1 MDNISFPNGIGALL
15 QATGVGKMKPNILL
29 LGYQSEWSNSK
40 NSEIDEYFASIKWVS
55 ELLKLIQNIFSH
67 YEFRN
72 FCSTALEMHVA
83 VTILRVQEGLDYT
96 GIIRDFD
103 VKDLIKDNQTKE
115 GIDNPT
121 FENERER
128 SVTAIFPTFSTQH
141 YTFFNLIS
149 IEN

>member
-1 MDNISFPNGIGALL
+1 
-15 QATGVGKMKPNILL
+15 
-29 LGYQSEWSNSK
+29 
-40 NSEIDEYFASIKWVS
+40 
-55 ELLKLIQNIFSH
+55 
-67 YEFRN
+67 
-72 FCSTALEMHVA
+72 MHVA

-128 SVTAIFPTFSTQH
+128 SVTAILPTYSTQL
-141 YTFFNLIS
+141 YSFFNLIS